1 MVKKIN
7 NMDELLEFFSKVPD
21 EATYME
27 VYIEMP
33 DLPELEVIRNP
44 IANLCK
50 KVEYYK
56 NAYSDDLTLKTF
68 DKIKIVGVDY
78 CFSMFKNIAK

>member
-7 NMDELLEFFSKVPD
+7 NMDELVEFFSKVPG
-21 EATYME
+21 EATYVE

-44 IANLCK
+44 IANMCK
-50 KVEYYK
+50 KLDYYK
-56 NAYSDDLTLKTF
+56 KAYNDNLTLKTF

-78 CFSMFKNIAK
+78 CFSMFKNIDI